1 LIAQGLPVTA
11 TIGIAALLLSVL
23 LGVPCGVI
31 AAARRNG
38 ALDHALMSAALVGLA
53 VPGFVV
59 APLLAL
65 IFGIRLG
72 WLPVGG
78 WEVGD
83 WRFAVLPVVTLALP
97 FVAHIARLT
106 RGSMLE
112 VLESPFIRTARAK
125 GLSPARILRVHALPP
140 ALMPVLSYLGPAA
153 AAALTGSLVV
163 EQVFG
168 LPASDATSC
177 RARSTATTRSSWA
190 WSSSTRRCCSH
201 STCSSICSM
210 AASIRASAMATDRR
224 LPRAAGC
231 GTMLVAIAPQSSR
244 HRGGIVQALLVVL
257 ALLAPSL
264 SANQLEQVDWSLTR
278 LATPPSLANGHWFGT
293 DSNGRDLFVRVWYG
307 TRVSLLVALL
317 ATCVSVA
324 IGVVWGCHRGL
335 RRRPHGRMADAH
347 RRRAVRVAVHVF
359 RDHLTVVFGRSLW
372 LIFIAIGAVG
382 WLTDGRIERGRRWR
396 CASANSWRRPSRS
409 ASHNGASSRDTS
421 CPTCSGRSSFT
432 PRSRSR
438 RSSCSRVS

>member
-1 LIAQGLPVTA
+1 MGPYILRRLLGTIPTLLVIITLAFVVMRLAPGGPFDDEQSLPPEIMANLQTAYGLDQPVHVQYARYLRGLLRGDLGPSFRYKDYRVTELIAQGLPVTA
-11 TIGIAALLLSVL
+11 TIGIAALLVSVL

-65 IFGIRLG
+65 VFGIRLG

-78 WEVGD
+78 WEAGD
-83 WRFAVLPVVTLALP
+83 WRYAVLPVVTLALP

-168 LPASDATSC
+168 LPGVGRYFVQGAINRDYT
-177 RARSTATTRSSWA
+177 
-190 WSSSTRRCCSH
+190 
-201 STCSSICSM
+201 
-210 AASIRASAMATDRR
+210 
-224 LPRAAGC
+224 
-231 GTMLVAIAPQSSR
+231 LVMGMVIFYA
-244 HRGGIVQALLVVL
+244 ALLL
-257 ALLAPSL
+257 AL
-264 SANQLEQVDWSLTR
+264 N
-278 LATPPSLANGHWFGT
+278 
-293 DSNGRDLFVRVWYG
+293 
-307 TRVSLLVALL
+307 LLVDLL
-317 ATCVSVA
+317 Y
-324 IGVVWGCHRGL
+324 
-335 RRRPHGRMADAH
+335 
-347 RRRAVRVAVHVF
+347 
-359 RDHLTVVFGRSLW
+359 
-372 LIFIAIGAVG
+372 G
-382 WLTDGRIERGRRWR
+382 WLDPRIRHG
-396 CASANSWRRPSRS
+396 
-409 ASHNGASSRDTS
+409 H
-421 CPTCSGRSSFT
+421 
-432 PRSRSR
+432 
-438 RSSCSRVS
+438 